1 MPYHGLLDWRLGIS
15 LFRLMV
21 DSKYQVG
28 VNGDFSYPELRDWRK
43 LAESLLQNLQ
53 RSFDMDAALFND
65 LDLPYLKTGNGKYI
79 IAIHPLWTSD
89 NKNYILSRTIYKLG
103 TSRENVVTI
112 DTFNLVRRLGT
123 CYEYIDKQIR

>member
-1 MPYHGLLDWRLGIS
+1 
-15 LFRLMV
+15 
-21 DSKYQVG
+21 
-28 VNGDFSYPELRDWRK
+28 
-43 LAESLLQNLQ
+43 
-53 RSFDMDAALFND
+53 MDAALFND